1 MDNHKLSPNT
11 GNKKFQITC
20 FAAATQE
27 NSPRSP
33 DYRLTAPGFTEGLAF
48 LSTID

>member
-1 MDNHKLSPNT
+1 MDNRKLSPNT

-27 NSPRSP
+27 NSPGSP
-33 DYRLTAPGFTEGLAF
+33 DSAYFPHPQLTHY
-48 LSTID
+48 